1 MRKKLLALLLVVV
14 TFIGCDSAK
23 QQMSGMYN
31 LVQCQYTFNNIS
43 NISISGINASN
54 GLSLTTIP
62 KVAAILS
69 GNATSIPLDFTVNLD
84 VKNPNS
90 SSALLNGMDYTISID
105 NIEFTTGSVT
115 QPLSIGAGQTQVLP
129 LTIGVDIAS
138 LMKDNSKDAVSE
150 IAKNLLGMGSKA
162 STVSVV
168 LRPTFKIGETR
179 VQSPLPIPV
188 SFSFGGKKQ

>member
-90 SSALLNGMDYTISID
+90 SSALLNGMDYAISID
-105 NIEFTTGSVT
+105 NIEFTKGSVT